1 MQAEPDLHKYP
12 VADHSTLCCRE
23 IHPLDTRSAGQSLNV
38 LVNLLFTFVIG
49 QSFLAMLCGM
59 KFGVFLFFAG
69 AHSRVLPHGFAMDPL
84 RLL

>member
-1 MQAEPDLHKYP
+1 MGSSLPTELLN
-12 VADHSTLCCRE
+12 SCRRE

-38 LVNLLFTFVIG
+38 FVNLLFTFVIG

-69 AHSRVLPHGFAMDPL
+69 VHLT
-84 RLL
+84 LLTHATRALLHLHPN